1 MDDRIVTLL
10 REAKEIAVVGISEK
24 EDRPS
29 HDVAAHLKR
38 FGYRIVPI
46 NPVLKEVLG
55 ERCYPS
61 LSDYGKPVDIV
72 DVFRKPEAVPAVAEE
87 AVAIGARALWLQE
100 GIRHDEAARRAEEAG
115 LFVVQ
120 DLCIKKVLLAL
131 GGHP

>member
-1 MDDRIVTLL
+1 
-10 REAKEIAVVGISEK
+10 VGISDK

-38 FGYRIVPI
+38 WGYRIIPI
-46 NPVLKEVLG
+46 NPVLGEVLG

-61 LSDYGKPVDIV
+61 LTDYGKPVDIV
-72 DVFRKPEAVPAVAEE
+72 DVFRRPEAVPPVAEE

-100 GIRHDEAARRAEEAG
+100 GIRNDEAAARAEAAG

-131 GGHP
+131 GGRP